1 MKKTY
6 IIPAT
11 AVVPV
16 NVKGTILNMSFVK
29 DGTQTL
35 DTSEEIL
42 THEDKGWD
50 IWSDD

>member
-16 NVKGTILNMSFVK
+16 YAKGTILNTSFVK
-29 DGTQTL
+29 DNTQTL
-35 DTSEEIL
+35 EEEEIL